1 MMILPEWIALFRLAT
16 GIVKSGLVLLALVG
30 GFSTLPAAAGSGTY
44 VPYSGIVRGT
54 EGADPVEVS
63 VANET
68 GAPIDCQASLAHWY
82 SDELG
87 RIAPGGE
94 LTLTLWHDR
103 QTGALNLLNTI
114 GDRMPV
120 EAVWC
125 ASGTARTRL
134 KLPMAAGG
142 SQAAFHFA
150 CHARDDQGLRCDALD
165 G

>member
-1 MMILPEWIALFRLAT
+1 MILPEWIVLSRLAT
-16 GIVKSGLVLLALVG
+16 GTVTKGLVLLLALSG
-30 GFSTLPAAAGSGTY
+30 GLSTLPALAESGAY

-54 EGADPVEVS
+54 EDADPVEVS

-68 GAPIDCQASLAHWY
+68 QAPLDCQAALAHWY

-94 LTLTLWHDR
+94 LTLTLWHDDE
-103 QTGALNLLNTI
+103 TGVLNLLNAG

-125 ASGTARTRL
+125 ASDIARTRL
-134 KLPMAAGG
+134 KLPMAAGDP
-142 SQAAFHFA
+142 QAALRFS
-150 CHARDDQGLRCDALD
+150 CHARDDQRLRCDALD